1 MRAIAF
7 SQGGYNPREP
17 VFYPYGEGDEVKI
30 VRQSGGGRYDTRT
43 PKFALTPTVKRRYVL
58 IWLAVGALGLGLI
71 ALPGFAQTRPSEQSA
86 PEVSTGDGDLFSR
99 VIANQKRVDA
109 ELNVYERVERVEIRK
124 TGSDPNPSEVKV
136 WRVFPAGTGMSK
148 IPLTAEAK
156 PASAES
162 YRAALEKLQT
172 TLIWAAE
179 TGPAQREAYA
189 KAERRKKERDDLI
202 DSTRKAFVFTT
213 IGEEMRGNRTLV
225 KYKMSRN
232 PAFKP
237 ATRNEM
243 LFSKVRGTLWIDK
256 ETSEL
261 AKIEGEVTED
271 ITLALFLAKVY
282 RGSYFM
288 QERYEMA
295 PGVWLPTYQQYD
307 FDGRKFVVPFS
318 IHERAFYT
326 QYRRVGPPSEAVEAV
341 RGELNKLGENRAD
354 P

>member
-1 MRAIAF
+1 MF
-7 SQGGYNPREP
+7 TLMST
-17 VFYPYGEGDEVKI
+17 F
-30 VRQSGGGRYDTRT
+30 
-43 PKFALTPTVKRRYVL
+43 KRRYRK
-58 IWLAVGALGLGLI
+58 IWTVVGALGLGLTT
-71 ALPGFAQTRPSEQSA
+71 LPCFAQTTASEHSA
-86 PEVSTGDGDLFSR
+86 PAVSPSDGDLFSR
-99 VIANQKRVDA
+99 VIANQKRVDE

-156 PASAES
+156 PTTAES

-189 KAERRKKERDDLI
+189 KVERRKKERNDLI
-202 DSTRKAFVFTT
+202 DSTRKAFVFTKT
-213 IGEEMRGNRTLV
+213 GEEMRGNRVLV
-225 KYKMSRN
+225 KYEMARN

-243 LFSKVRGTLWIDK
+243 LFSKVRGTLWVDK

-288 QERYEMA
+288 QERYELA

-326 QYRRVGPPSEAVEAV
+326 QYRRVGPPSDAVEVV

>member
-1 MRAIAF
+1 MYTFKKSYRMFFQSLTLLALLLA
-7 SQGGYNPREP
+7 SSPCHS
-17 VFYPYGEGDEVKI
+17 
-30 VRQSGGGRYDTRT
+30 QSGPADDPATRD
-43 PKFALTPTVKRRYVL
+43 A
-58 IWLAVGALGLGLI
+58 
-71 ALPGFAQTRPSEQSA
+71 PGS
-86 PEVSTGDGDLFSR
+86 DDLFGR

-109 ELNVYERVERVEIRK
+109 DLNVYERVERVEIRK
-124 TGSDPNPSEVKV
+124 TGSDPKPSEVKV

-156 PASAES
+156 PANAES

-189 KAERRKKERDDLI
+189 KVERRKKERNDLI
-202 DSTRKAFVFTT
+202 DSTRKAFVFTK
-213 IGEEMRGNRTLV
+213 IGEELRGDRVLV
-225 KYKMSRN
+225 KYEMTRN

-237 ATRNEM
+237 TTRNEM
-243 LFSKVRGTLWIDK
+243 LFTRVRGTLWIDK

-261 AKIEGEVTED
+261 AKIEGHVTED

-288 QERYEMA
+288 QEWYEMA
-295 PGVWLPTYQQYD
+295 PGVWLPSYQQYD

-318 IHERAFYT
+318 IHERTFYT
-326 QYRRVGPPSEAVEAV
+326 QYRRVGPPKDAVKVV
-341 RGELNKLGENRAD
+341 RGELGKLGENRAD

>member
-1 MRAIAF
+1 MKIDG
-7 SQGGYNPREP
+7 QGGGQGRAPEAVNHVIMYTFKKSYRTFFPGVALLALLLVGSP
-17 VFYPYGEGDEVKI
+17 CYS
-30 VRQSGGGRYDTRT
+30 QSGPRKD
-43 PKFALTPTVKRRYVL
+43 
-58 IWLAVGALGLGLI
+58 
-71 ALPGFAQTRPSEQSA
+71 SA
-86 PEVSTGDGDLFSR
+86 PNASPSSDDLFAR

-109 ELNVYERVERVEIRK
+109 DLNIYERVERVEIRK
-124 TGSDPNPSEVKV
+124 TGSDPKPSEVKM

-172 TLIWAAE
+172 TLLWAAE
-179 TGPAQREAYA
+179 SGPAQREAYA
-189 KAERRKKERDDLI
+189 KVEHRKKERNELI
-202 DSTRKAFVFTT
+202 DSTRKAFVFTE
-213 IGEEMRGNRTLV
+213 IGEELRGDRVLV
-225 KYKMSRN
+225 KYEMTRN

-243 LFSKVRGTLWIDK
+243 LFTRIRGMLWIDK

-261 AKIEGEVTED
+261 AKIEGHVTED

-288 QERYEMA
+288 QEWYEMT
-295 PGVWLPTYQQYD
+295 PGVWLPSYQQYD

-318 IHERAFYT
+318 IHERTFYT
-326 QYRRVGPPSEAVEAV
+326 HYMRVGPPKEAVEVV
-341 RGELNKLGENRAD
+341 RGELSKLGENRAD

>member
-1 MRAIAF
+1 
-7 SQGGYNPREP
+7 
-17 VFYPYGEGDEVKI
+17 VKI
-30 VRQSGGGRYDTRT
+30 EGQRVDQRRGLESSGNAVICT
-43 PKFALTPTVKRRYVL
+43 FKRRYSMGL
-58 IWLAVGALGLGLI
+58 RRLAVLALLLTGS
-71 ALPGFAQTRPSEQSA
+71 PCFSQSTPVESPVA
-86 PEVSTGDGDLFSR
+86 ETPASNGDLFGQ

-109 ELNVYERVERVEIRK
+109 NLNIYERVERVEIRK

-136 WRVFPAGTGMSK
+136 WRVFPAGTGMNK

-156 PASAES
+156 PTNAES

-189 KAERRKKERDDLI
+189 KVERRKKERNELI
-202 DSTRKAFVFTT
+202 DSTRRAFVFTK
-213 IGEEMRGNRTLV
+213 ISEEIRGDHVLV
-225 KYKMSRN
+225 KYEMTRN
-232 PAFKP
+232 PSFK
-237 ATRNEM
+237 ATTRNEM
-243 LFSKVRGTLWIDK
+243 LFTKVRGTIWIDK

-261 AKIEGEVTED
+261 AKIEGHVTED

-282 RGSYFM
+282 QGSYFM
-288 QERYEMA
+288 QERYELA

-326 QYRRVGPPSEAVEAV
+326 SYRRVGPPNEAVEVV
-341 RGELNKLGENRAD
+341 RGELSKLGETRAD

>member
-1 MRAIAF
+1 MKTDG
-7 SQGGYNPREP
+7 QGGGQGRAPEAVNHAIMYTFKKSYRTFFPGVALLALLLAGSP
-17 VFYPYGEGDEVKI
+17 CYS
-30 VRQSGGGRYDTRT
+30 QSGPVED
-43 PKFALTPTVKRRYVL
+43 PAPNASASSDELFA
-58 IWLAVGALGLGLI
+58 
-71 ALPGFAQTRPSEQSA
+71 
-86 PEVSTGDGDLFSR
+86 R

-109 ELNVYERVERVEIRK
+109 DLNIYERVERVEIRK
-124 TGSDPNPSEVKV
+124 TGSDPKPSEVKM

-156 PASAES
+156 PTSAES

-179 TGPAQREAYA
+179 SGPAQREAYA
-189 KAERRKKERDDLI
+189 KVERRKKERNELI
-202 DSTRKAFVFTT
+202 DSTRKAFVFTK
-213 IGEEMRGNRTLV
+213 IGEELRGDRALV
-225 KYKMSRN
+225 KYEMTRN

-243 LFSKVRGTLWIDK
+243 LFTRVRGTLWIDK

-261 AKIEGEVTED
+261 AKIEGHVTED

-288 QERYEMA
+288 QEWYEMA
-295 PGVWLPTYQQYD
+295 PGVWLPSYQQYD

-318 IHERAFYT
+318 IHERTFYT
-326 QYRRVGPPSEAVEAV
+326 HSRRVGPPKEAVEVV
-341 RGELNKLGENRAD
+341 RGELSKLGENRAD

>member
-1 MRAIAF
+1 VKIDG
-7 SQGGYNPREP
+7 QGGGQGRAPEAINHA
-17 VFYPYGEGDEVKI
+17 I
-30 VRQSGGGRYDTRT
+30 VYTFKKSYRTFFPCVALLALLLAGSPCYSQSGPRKD
-43 PKFALTPTVKRRYVL
+43 
-58 IWLAVGALGLGLI
+58 
-71 ALPGFAQTRPSEQSA
+71 SA
-86 PEVSTGDGDLFSR
+86 PNASPSSDELFGR

-109 ELNVYERVERVEIRK
+109 DLNIYERVERVEIRK
-124 TGSDPNPSEVKV
+124 TGSDPKPSEVKM

-179 TGPAQREAYA
+179 SGPAQREAYA
-189 KAERRKKERDDLI
+189 KVEHRKKERNELI
-202 DSTRKAFVFTT
+202 DSTRKAFVFTE
-213 IGEEMRGNRTLV
+213 IGEELRGDRVLV
-225 KYKMSRN
+225 KYEMTRN

-243 LFSKVRGTLWIDK
+243 LFTRIRGMLWIDK

-261 AKIEGEVTED
+261 AKIEGHVTED

-288 QERYEMA
+288 QEWYEMA
-295 PGVWLPTYQQYD
+295 PGVWLPSYQQYD

-318 IHERAFYT
+318 IHERTFYT
-326 QYRRVGPPSEAVEAV
+326 HYRRVGPPKEAVEVV
-341 RGELNKLGENRAD
+341 RGELSKLGENRAD

>member
-1 MRAIAF
+1 MRTF
-7 SQGGYNPREP
+7 
-17 VFYPYGEGDEVKI
+17 
-30 VRQSGGGRYDTRT
+30 
-43 PKFALTPTVKRRYVL
+43 KRRYDLILTVL
-58 IWLAVGALGLGLI
+58 ATVVGLLTGL
-71 ALPGFAQTRPSEQSA
+71 PSFGQVAPAEQA
-86 PEVSTGDGDLFSR
+86 TAEGSTTAGDMFSR

-109 ELNVYERVERVEIRK
+109 DLNVYERVERVEIRK
-124 TGSDPNPSEVKV
+124 TGSDPNPSEVRV

-148 IPLTAEAK
+148 IPLTTEVK
-156 PASAES
+156 PTSAES

-172 TLIWAAE
+172 TLVWAAE

-189 KAERRKKERDDLI
+189 KVERRKKERNELI
-202 DSTRKAFVFTT
+202 DSTREAFLFTKL
-213 IGEEMRGNRTLV
+213 GEEMRGDRVLI
-225 KYKMSRN
+225 KYEMTRN

-237 ATRNEM
+237 STRNEM

-288 QERYEMA
+288 QERYEFA

-318 IHERAFYT
+318 IHERTFYT
-326 QYRRVGPPSEAVEAV
+326 QYRRVGPPSEAVEIV
-341 RGELNKLGENRAD
+341 RGELSKLGANRAD